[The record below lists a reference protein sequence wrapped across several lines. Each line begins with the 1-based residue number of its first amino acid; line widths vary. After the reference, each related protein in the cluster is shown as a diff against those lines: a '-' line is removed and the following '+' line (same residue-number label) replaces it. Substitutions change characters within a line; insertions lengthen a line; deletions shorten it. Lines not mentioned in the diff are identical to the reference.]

1 MSIQDED
8 LQPFKENRKEIEEVV
23 LELNELQLQDIILS
37 DLISTYKSRFIS
49 LLRQEEE
56 IVINLQEKFG
66 ESVLQELNERENS

>member
-66 ESVLQELNERENS
+66 ESVLQELHERENS